1 MTISRTAIL
10 ASCLYLA
17 GTLAAAAQNTAR
29 DTARHFYEGK
39 TIHWFVGGGPGG
51 GFDQYARLI
60 APALQQ
66 ATGATVVVEYR
77 PAGGGMTGI
86 NQVEAADPDGLTLM
100 LINGVPAA
108 LGQITKSPAV
118 RFKLEGLP
126 YLGRVA
132 AEPWVLLVSKE
143 SGYKSMQDLIAA
155 SAGGKTLSFS
165 GLGRTDG
172 PTDTAAVA
180 CEALALKCKLVVGF
194 KGSSASA
201 LAAIR
206 GDVTGIAV
214 TDRSALDFSSDGT
227 LIPVAVIGRK
237 RSKLLPDVP
246 TIFEVATISD
256 DRAFWIDFRAS
267 IVEIGRA
274 LITTPGTPAERIAF
288 LRQTFEQILNDPA
301 FDRTA
306 TERGLPIDYAAGRE
320 VQDTIKKVFNDLPT
334 DRLQA
339 VRNVLLTKYF

>member
-1 MTISRTAIL
+1 MTIARTAVL
-10 ASCLYLA
+10 AACFCFA
-17 GTLAAAAQNTAR
+17 GTLVAAAQSTAR
-29 DTARHFYEGK
+29 QFYEGK

-66 ATGATVVVEYR
+66 ATGTTVVVGYR

-86 NQVEAADPDGLTLM
+86 NQVETAEPDGLTLMLM

-143 SGYKSMQDLIAA
+143 SGYRSMQDLIAA

-214 TDRSALDFSSDGT
+214 TDRSALDFSSDGS

-246 TIFEVATISD
+246 TIFEVATIPD

-274 LITTPGTPAERIAF
+274 LITTPGTPADRIAF
-288 LRQTFEQILNDPA
+288 LRQTFEQILNDSA

-306 TERGLPIDYAAGRE
+306 TERGLPIDYATGQE
-320 VQDTIKKVFNDLPT
+320 VQDTIQKLFNDLPT

-339 VRNVLLTKYF
+339 VRNVLLARYF